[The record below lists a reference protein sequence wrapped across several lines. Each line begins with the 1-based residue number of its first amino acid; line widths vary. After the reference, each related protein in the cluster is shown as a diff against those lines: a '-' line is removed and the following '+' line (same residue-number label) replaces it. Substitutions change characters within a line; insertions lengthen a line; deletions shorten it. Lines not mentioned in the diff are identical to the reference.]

1 MRFTRSA
8 FFGSVSAALVVI
20 IGGVA
25 LHAGSVWIPISAWWD
40 TSDIMH
46 RILVELRLPRA
57 ILVLLCGAL
66 LSVSGAVIQSL
77 FRNPLADPGLIG
89 VSGGAAFAAVLWQ
102 VLGAPLIDHPLADLL
117 GLPLS
122 AFLGGVLVT
131 AVVMRLS
138 SGGQGLS
145 VVVML
150 LMGIAVNATSTAGI
164 AVLKYASDTMTLR
177 QVTFWLMGNVQQA
190 NWSQIALLVA
200 LAIGLVPMIIRS
212 ARMLNVLL
220 LGSEQALL
228 LGVNMPVLQWRLIIS
243 VALLVGAVVSCVGLI
258 GFVGLVVPHIVRV
271 LVGVDNRR
279 VLPMSLL
286 AGGVFLLIADVL
298 SRTLMVPGELP
309 IGLITSLIGGPFFM
323 ALILWRHKGRAR

>member
-1 MRFTRSA
+1 MSFGRSVYPWGFA
-8 FFGSVSAALVVI
+8 IVLLFIASLL
-20 IGGVA
+20 A
-25 LHAGSVWIPISAWWD
+25 LHAGSVWIPFSAWWNTD
-40 TSDIMH
+40 DVMH
-46 RILVELRLPRA
+46 RILVELRLPRVF
-57 ILVLLCGAL
+57 LVLLSGAL
-66 LSVSGAVIQSL
+66 LSVSGAVVQSL

-89 VSGGAAFAAVLWQ
+89 VSGGAAFSAVLWQ
-102 VLGAPLIDHPLADLL
+102 VVGAPLISDPIALFL

-131 AVVMRLS
+131 IMVMRLS
-138 SGGQGLS
+138 SGGRGLS

-150 LMGIAVNATSTAGI
+150 LMGIAVNATATAGI

-190 NWSQIALLVA
+190 SWYHIALLLLLGV
-200 LAIGLVPMIIRS
+200 LLLPMVIRS
-212 ARMLNVLL
+212 ARTLNLLL

-228 LGVNMPVLQWRLIIS
+228 LGVNVQVLQWRLIIS

-258 GFVGLVVPHIVRV
+258 GFVGLVVPHIVRG
-271 LVGVDNRR
+271 LVGADNRR

-286 AGGVFLLIADVL
+286 AGGLFLLIADVL
-298 SRTLMVPGELP
+298 SRTLMVPAELP

-323 ALILWRHKGRAR
+323 VLIIWRHKGRTV